1 MSTLAHLPE
10 RAFAKVVALPCG
22 RGLAARLIALGLTPG
37 CEVCVL
43 QNRGR
48 GPVIVEVHGARV
60 ALGRGQAE
68 KVLVEPKPGA
78 EEPDPGHKQSGNGR
92 E

>member
-10 RAFAKVVALPCG
+10 KTFAKVVALPCG

-68 KVLVEPKPGA
+68 KVLVEP
-78 EEPDPGHKQSGNGR
+78 EPAPRDSASGRTESGNGR

>member
-1 MSTLAHLPE
+1 MSNLAHLPE
-10 RAFAKVVALPCG
+10 NAVAKVLALPHG
-22 RGLAARLIALGLTPG
+22 RGLAGRLIALGLTPG
-37 CEVCVL
+37 SEVCVL

-68 KVLVEPKPGA
+68 KVVVEPVSD
-78 EEPDPGHKQSGNGR
+78 PDLSLPDCALESDVG

>member
-1 MSTLAHLPE
+1 MSSLGRLP
-10 RAFAKVVALPCG
+10 AGALAKVTALPPG
-22 RGLAARLIALGLTPG
+22 RGLAGRLIALGLTPG
-37 CEVCVL
+37 AEVCVL

-68 KVLVEPKPGA
+68 KVTVEPSLELDSAPCGPV
-78 EEPDPGHKQSGNGR
+78 ED
-92 E
+92 